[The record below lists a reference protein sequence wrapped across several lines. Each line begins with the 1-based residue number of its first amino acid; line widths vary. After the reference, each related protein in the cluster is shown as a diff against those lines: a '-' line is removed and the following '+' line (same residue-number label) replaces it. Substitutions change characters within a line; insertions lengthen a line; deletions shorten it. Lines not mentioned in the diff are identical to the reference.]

1 MTMTLRKPLNI
12 IVIMTDQQ
20 RFDSL
25 GCTGSSIAQTPN
37 LDALAQQ
44 GVLFQNHFVTNPV
57 CSPSRGSIMT
67 GKYINEHGL
76 WGNGCTLPRQHLTV
90 PDALKRAGYQTAHF
104 GKLHLVPIINRTEP
118 HPDYGFDTC
127 EVSEGDQ
134 QLIDDAHFRWLRKNH
149 PDVFLSYLNEMWRM
163 GHAQGFASCIPE
175 ELHLTTW
182 TAGRAMEWLERGRNP
197 DRPFFLQ
204 VSWFDPHH
212 AFNPCEPHASHFLN
226 RTDAPQPFFDEAALA
241 TRPPHYHA
249 RIEGNATTGN
259 AGNAGITRNPETMDR
274 ITLAYHA
281 MIHHVDVNVG
291 RIVDT
296 VRRLGLEKDTV
307 ILFTSD
313 HGEFLGA
320 HGMLYKGPFMLDDL
334 LHVPMIAAI
343 PDGEQRAVACDDLT
357 SGVDIMATA
366 MAAAGGAGGSDTG
379 GRAMLNDDLRVC
391 PEGRREFV
399 LAEWEDADL
408 SHPTNGMRC
417 VRTHEH
423 KLVAYR
429 DRTIGELYDLE
440 RDPHESHN
448 RYNDPAYA
456 SVQQNLFGLLGTCY
470 QASRPAVRRECAW

>member
-1 MTMTLRKPLNI
+1 MRPKNI

-25 GCTGSSIAQTPN
+25 GCTGSPIAETPH
-37 LDALAQQ
+37 LDALARQ
-44 GVLFQNHFVTNPV
+44 GVLFRNHFVTNPV
-57 CSPSRGSIMT
+57 CSPSRASLMT
-67 GKYINEHGL
+67 GKHIHEHGL
-76 WGNGCTLPRQHLTV
+76 WGNGCSLPRQHATI
-90 PDALKRAGYQTAHF
+90 PDAVRSAGYQSAHF
-104 GKLHLVPIINRTEP
+104 GKLHLVPIISRTEP

-149 PDVFLSYLNEMWRM
+149 PEEFLAYFNEMWRM

-175 ELHLTTW
+175 ELHVTSW
-182 TAGRAMEWLERGRNP
+182 TAGRAINWLESRRDP

-212 AFNPCEPHASHFLN
+212 AFNPCEPYATRFLS
-226 RTDAPQPFFDEAALA
+226 RTDAPQPFFDPESAA
-241 TRPPHYHA
+241 TRPPHYLG
-249 RIEGNATTGN
+249 RIEGNATT
-259 AGNAGITRNPETMDR
+259 AGQANAGITRNPAVMDR

-281 MIHHVDVNVG
+281 MISHIDRNVG
-291 RIVDT
+291 RVVDA

-343 PDGEQRAVACDDLT
+343 PDGETRARSCEELT
-357 SGVDIMATA
+357 SGVDVLATVQA
-366 MAAAGGAGGSDTG
+366 IS
-379 GRAMLNDDLRVC
+379 GRAGSVAGSGRAIVDSELRAC
-391 PEGRREFV
+391 PEGSHEHV
-399 LAEWEDADL
+399 LAEWEEPDP
-408 SHPTNGMRC
+408 SHPLSGLRC
-417 VRTHEH
+417 IRTREW

-429 DRTIGELYDLE
+429 NPEMGELYDLVS
-440 RDPHESHN
+440 DPHETRNH
-448 RYNDPAYA
+448 YNDPACA
-456 SVQQNLFGLLGTCY
+456 SIQTEMFRRLGSCY
-470 QASRPAVRRECAW
+470 QVSRSTVPKEAPW